1 MIFYAGDEDFEADG
15 DCDHYIKSCPMVQ
28 TTKVGNLHNVMTW
41 TIVMMMM
48 VMMRMGDIIILRTM
62 TKMTKILLK
71 VRQSTKISIM

>member
-1 MIFYAGDEDFEADG
+1 MAIWSQLYDFPGPTMIFYAGDEDFEADG

-48 VMMRMGDIIILRTM
+48 VIMTM
-62 TKMTKILLK
+62 
-71 VRQSTKISIM
+71 

>member
-1 MIFYAGDEDFEADG
+1 MIFYAGDGDFEADG

-48 VMMRMGDIIILRTM
+48 VMMTM
-62 TKMTKILLK
+62 
-71 VRQSTKISIM
+71 

>member
-1 MIFYAGDEDFEADG
+1 MILYAGDDDFEADG

-48 VMMRMGDIIILRTM
+48 VMMTM
-62 TKMTKILLK
+62 
-71 VRQSTKISIM
+71 